1 MNRVNPK
8 DSQNF
13 ITSKKHIHDILSQT
27 NIGKKDTVI
36 EIGSGKGH
44 FTRELVEM
52 CDFITAVEIDSKF
65 VSMTQ
70 KSVKKAKNIQMVRAD
85 VLNYR
90 FPKGNQPYKIYGNIP
105 YNISTKIIKKIV
117 FESVAAYS
125 FLIVEEGFAKRLTD
139 YRRALGLFI
148 FPEVDIKVLRRIPR
162 DYFHPKP
169 KVDSVFIQLTR
180 KESEIHSR
188 DKDLYQHFVYKWVNK
203 EYQKLFTKNQ
213 FNKALKHAEVT
224 NMDCLT
230 GKQVLSMFHS
240 YKLFQNK
247 R

>member
-1 MNRVNPK
+1 MNRINPK

-13 ITSKKHIHDILSQT
+13 ITSKKHIHEILSRT
-27 NIGKKDTVI
+27 NINKQDTVI
-36 EIGSGKGH
+36 EIGSGRGH
-44 FTRELVEM
+44 FTRELVKI
-52 CDFITAVEIDSKF
+52 CDFITAVEIDPKF

-70 KSVKKAKNIQMVRAD
+70 KSINRSENVQVVHANI
-85 VLNYR
+85 LNYR
-90 FPKGNQPYKIYGNIP
+90 FPKENQPYKIYGNIP

-117 FESVAAYS
+117 FESAAEFC

-139 YRRALGLFI
+139 YQRALGLFI

-180 KESEIHSR
+180 KESEIQSR

-213 FNKALKHAEVT
+213 FNKALKHAQIT
-224 NMDCLT
+224 NLDCLT
-230 GKQVLSMFHS
+230 GEQVLSMFYS
-240 YKLFQNK
+240 YKLFLN
-247 R
+247 

>member
-1 MNRVNPK
+1 MNSINPK

-13 ITSKKHIHDILSQT
+13 ITSKKHIHEILSRT
-27 NIGKKDTVI
+27 NINKQDIVI

-44 FTRELVEM
+44 FTRELVKI

-70 KSVKKAKNIQMVRAD
+70 KSINRSENVQVVHAD
-85 VLNYR
+85 ILNYR
-90 FPKGNQPYKIYGNIP
+90 FPKGKQPYKIYGNIP

-117 FESVAAYS
+117 FESAAEFC

-139 YRRALGLFI
+139 YQRALGLFI
-148 FPEVDIKVLRRIPR
+148 FPEVDINVIKFIPR
-162 DYFHPKP
+162 EYFHPKP
-169 KVDSVFIQLTR
+169 KVDSVLIRLRR
-180 KESEIHSR
+180 KESGIQSR
-188 DKDLYQHFVYKWVNK
+188 DKDLYQHFVYKLVNK

-213 FNKALKHAEVT
+213 FKQALKHAGVT
-224 NMDCLT
+224 NINRLT
-230 GKQVLSMFHS
+230 GDQVLSMFYS
-240 YKLFQNK
+240 YKLFLNK